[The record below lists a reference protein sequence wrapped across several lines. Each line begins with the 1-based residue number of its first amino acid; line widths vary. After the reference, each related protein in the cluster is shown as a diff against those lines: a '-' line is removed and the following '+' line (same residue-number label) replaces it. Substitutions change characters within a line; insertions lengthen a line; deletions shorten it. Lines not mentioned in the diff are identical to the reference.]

1 MRVELRGFGSV
12 WRHRLG
18 KGDAHSCPTSPV
30 YYNTTGVLVDGNVR
44 QRPQI
49 CGYARFDTIGGFDP
63 NHPSKMI
70 GRVFECAEPT
80 VWMGSNKLL
89 FKRILNTGE
98 RTDRFL
104 ISVTS
109 ALVGQLAVGEQ
120 GWRSDDAWLL
130 SFSECAGQQESMLL
144 MSIGQWVRTSLGLF
158 VLKPR
163 GRNDSLARLVL
174 QTGSEEIQACATGK
188 VRSC

>member
-1 MRVELRGFGSV
+1 MRVGLMGFGSV

-18 KGDAHSCPTSPV
+18 KGDARRCPTAPV
-30 YYNTTGVLVDGNVR
+30 YYNTTGVLVHGNLR

-89 FKRILNTGE
+89 FKRILDTGE
-98 RTDRFL
+98 RTDHFL
-104 ISVTS
+104 IATNSRE
-109 ALVGQLAVGEQ
+109 VGQLAVGEH
-120 GWRSDDAWLL
+120 GWRSGDPWLL
-130 SFSECAGQQESMLL
+130 SFSEYAGQQESMLL
-144 MSIGQWVRTSLGLF
+144 MSIGQWVCTSLGLF
-158 VLKPR
+158 VLEPC
-163 GRNDSLARLVL
+163 GRNDLLARLVL
-174 QTGSEEIQACATGK
+174 QTGREGI
-188 VRSC
+188 

>member
-1 MRVELRGFGSV
+1 MGFGSV

-18 KGDAHSCPTSPV
+18 RTENRGRFAQPV
-30 YYNTTGVLVDGNVR
+30 YYNTTGITVNGNVR

-49 CGYARFDTIGGFDP
+49 CGYARFDVVGGFDP

-70 GRVFECAEPT
+70 GRVFDCAEPT

-98 RTDRFL
+98 RTDCFL

-109 ALVGQLAVGEQ
+109 ALVGQLAIGEL
-120 GWRSDDAWLL
+120 GWRSGDAWLL

-158 VLKPR
+158 VLEPC
-163 GRNDSLARLVL
+163 GRNDSPARLVL
-174 QTGSEEIQACATGK
+174 QTGREEI
-188 VRSC
+188 

>member
-1 MRVELRGFGSV
+1 MRVGVMSFGSV

-18 KGDAHSCPTSPV
+18 KGDARSYPTSPV
-30 YYNTTGVLVDGNVR
+30 YYNTTGVLVHGNVR

-63 NHPSKMI
+63 NRPSKMI
-70 GRVFECAEPT
+70 GRVFECGEPT
-80 VWMGSNKLL
+80 VWMGANNLL

-98 RTDRFL
+98 RADRFL
-104 ISVTS
+104 ISATS

-120 GWRSDDAWLL
+120 GWRSGDAWLL

-158 VLKPR
+158 VLEPR

-174 QTGSEEIQACATGK
+174 QTGREEI
-188 VRSC
+188 

>member
-1 MRVELRGFGSV
+1 MRVGLTGFGSV

-18 KGDAHSCPTSPV
+18 KGDARSCPTGPV
-30 YYNTTGVLVDGNVR
+30 YYNTTGVLVHGNVQ

-89 FKRILNTGE
+89 FKRILNPGE
-98 RTDRFL
+98 CPDRFL
-104 ISVTS
+104 VATS
-109 ALVGQLAVGEQ
+109 SAHVGQLAVGEQ
-120 GWRSDDAWLL
+120 SSHASDVWIL
-130 SFSECAGQQESMLL
+130 SFSEGAGQQEAMLL
-144 MSIGQWVRTSLGLF
+144 MSVGQWIRTSLGHFL
-158 VLKPR
+158 LEPSIT
-163 GRNDSLARLVL
+163 GHPMARLVL
-174 QTGSEEIQACATGK
+174 HADG
-188 VRSC
+188 

>member
-1 MRVELRGFGSV
+1 MRVAVMGFGSV
-12 WRHRLG
+12 WRRRLE
-18 KGDAHSCPTSPV
+18 KGDGRTCPTGPV
-30 YYNTTGVLVDGNVR
+30 YYNSTGVLVHGNLR

-89 FKRILNTGE
+89 FKRILNTAE

-109 ALVGQLAVGEQ
+109 ALAGQLAVGEQ
-120 GWRSDDAWLL
+120 GWRSGDAWLL
-130 SFSECAGQQESMLL
+130 SFSECGGQQEAMLL
-144 MSIGQWVRTSLGLF
+144 MSIGQWVRTNLGLF
-158 VLKPR
+158 VLEPC
-163 GRNDSLARLVL
+163 GTNDSLARLVR
-174 QTGSEEIQACATGK
+174 QAGCEGI
-188 VRSC
+188 

>member
-1 MRVELRGFGSV
+1 VRVTVVGFGSV
-12 WRHRLG
+12 WRNRFG
-18 KGDAHSCPTSPV
+18 KCDPRGRPARPV
-30 YYNTTGVLVDGNVR
+30 YYNTTGVLVHGNVR

-49 CGYARFDTIGGFDP
+49 CGYARFDTVGGFDP

-98 RTDRFL
+98 RPDRFL
-104 ISVTS
+104 ISVSS

-120 GWRSDDAWLL
+120 EWRSGDVWLL
-130 SFSECAGQQESMLL
+130 SFSECGGEQESMLL

-158 VLKPR
+158 VLEPC
-163 GRNDSLARLVL
+163 GRRDSLARLVL
-174 QTGSEEIQACATGK
+174 ETGREEI
-188 VRSC
+188 

>member
-1 MRVELRGFGSV
+1 M
-12 WRHRLG
+12 H
-18 KGDAHSCPTSPV
+18 
-30 YYNTTGVLVDGNVR
+30 GNMR

-63 NHPSKMI
+63 NRPSKMI

-80 VWMGSNKLL
+80 VWMSSNKLL

-98 RTDRFL
+98 HPDRFL

-120 GWRSDDAWLL
+120 GWRSGDVWLL

-158 VLKPR
+158 VLEPC
-163 GRNDSLARLVL
+163 GRSDSLARLAL
-174 QTGSEEIQACATGK
+174 QAGREEG
-188 VRSC
+188 